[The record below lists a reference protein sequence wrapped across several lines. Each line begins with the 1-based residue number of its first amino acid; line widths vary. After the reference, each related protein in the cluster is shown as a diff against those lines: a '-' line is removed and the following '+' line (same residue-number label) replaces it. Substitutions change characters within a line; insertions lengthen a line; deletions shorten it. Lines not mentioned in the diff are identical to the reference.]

1 MSIAQKT
8 RSFGSIMLILI
19 SNADV
24 YAPHHLG
31 MMHVLV
37 AGGHIAY
44 IGQEKP
50 QLDPLLNVDHVD
62 AAGARL
68 IPGFIDAHA
77 HVTGGGGV
85 QNISRSTYLLV
96 FTAF

>member
-1 MSIAQKT
+1 
-8 RSFGSIMLILI
+8 MLILI